1 MKHGLLRELSRRSDA
16 SDTTEMPSLFSLLY
30 DAALLDG
37 SDPDDPRRA
46 EVCEQIQGLIQKLS
60 GGDIG
65 GDDLPP
71 LKAET
76 APPLEVKVCDSKKSE
91 TISCG
96 NMVRVVRSDVA
107 RRAIISFVD
116 DDAKTVDVMFTLP
129 DGNMEEEE
137 GIPMSVVR
145 PLLKCETESAL
156 PSIPNVLSNFFQAC
170 SNLKEQGNELFKL
183 KDFDAAQER
192 YTLVIEAFKAR
203 TCSHGQQVLVASND
217 NGKPELVLTIVTSID
232 AEGECEL
239 GSGMVTQVSNVLPV
253 TPEILP
259 LHSSVYMNR
268 ARCRQ
273 NLGMHSE
280 ASQDLSLVLGLWRA
294 ADRRMLEA
302 DPEMREAETKA
313 VYTAEYLRGRSRL
326 ARGMVKQANADVK
339 SALARNPPPATV
351 KQLRQLKEE
360 VNSALEKHRNLTA
373 PLTKELAKM
382 SISLRGMPTIS

>member
-1 MKHGLLRELSRRSDA
+1 
-16 SDTTEMPSLFSLLY
+16 
-30 DAALLDG
+30 
-37 SDPDDPRRA
+37 
-46 EVCEQIQGLIQKLS
+46 
-60 GGDIG
+60 
-65 GDDLPP
+65 LPP
-71 LKAET
+71 LNAET
-76 APPLEVKVCDSKKSE
+76 TPPPLEVKVGESKKSE

-96 NMVRVVRSDVA
+96 NVVRVVRSDVA
-107 RRAIISFVD
+107 RRALISFVD

-129 DGNMEEEE
+129 DGSTEEEE
-137 GIPMSVVR
+137 GIPVSVVR
-145 PLLKCETESAL
+145 PLLKCETESTL
-156 PSIPNVLSNFFQAC
+156 PSIPNILSNFFQAS

-183 KDFDAAQER
+183 KDYDAAQER

-203 TCSHGQQVLVASND
+203 TCSHGQQVLVPSND
-217 NGKPELVLTIVTSID
+217 NGKPEWVLTIVRSVD

-239 GSGMVTQVSNVLPV
+239 GNGMVTHVSTVLPV

-273 NLGMHSE
+273 NLGMHKE

-302 DPEMREAETKA
+302 DPEMREAEAKA
-313 VYTAEYLRGRSRL
+313 IYTSEYLRGRSRL
-326 ARGMVKQANADVK
+326 ARGKVKQANADVK

-360 VNSALEKHRNLTA
+360 VNAALEKHRNLTA